1 MSATRSHNEPVRG
14 KHAKHA
20 ASPTVEAKPQRTGE
34 TPRVSQAMK
43 RKKKS
48 RIPRPLKVVL
58 VIILMAIIG
67 VGAFLTWD
75 YLFRYDDAQDFQG
88 QWKIE
93 GSNNSIV
100 ITDSEIRLTDSVSF
114 EYELNTFEKTVTYKF
129 ANYTGVGS
137 YVFSP
142 ERDVLTL
149 TDMNTDEGGG
159 SEGGDDASSMRLLK
173 VSNQAVGE
181 PESANNNDTSDAQT
195 LGADVVDGSTSAQQA
210 QRDERSG
217 DASGGN

>member
-1 MSATRSHNEPVRG
+1 MPKTRSHTEPVRG

-20 ASPTVEAKPQRTGE
+20 APPAVEAQPQRASE
-34 TPRVSQAMK
+34 TPRVSRASKPQ
-43 RKKKS
+43 KKK
-48 RIPRPLKVVL
+48 RVPRPLKVIL
-58 VIILMAIIG
+58 IILFVAIIG

-75 YLFRYDDAQDFQG
+75 YLFRYDDAQDIQG

-114 EYELNTFEKTVTYKF
+114 GYELNTFEKTITYTF

-149 TDMNTDEGGG
+149 TDMNTNEPGE

-195 LGADVVDGSTSAQQA
+195 LGTDVVDGSMSAQQA
-210 QRDERSG
+210 QRDEQDDSSSSG
-217 DASGGN
+217 N

>member
-1 MSATRSHNEPVRG
+1 MSKVRTHTEPVKG

-20 ASPTVEAKPQRTGE
+20 APPAPEAQPRRASE
-34 TPRVSQAMK
+34 TPKVSRASK
-43 RKKKS
+43 PRKKS
-48 RIPRPLKVVL
+48 RIPRPLKVVVAIVL
-58 VIILMAIIG
+58 VLIIG
-67 VGAFLTWD
+67 AGAFFTWD
-75 YLFRYDDAQDFQG
+75 YLFRYDDAQDIQG

-114 EYELNTFEKTVTYKF
+114 EYELNTFEKTITYKF

-142 ERDVLTL
+142 ERDVLTF
-149 TDMNTDEGGG
+149 TDVNTNEPGQ

-181 PESANNNDTSDAQT
+181 PESANNNDTSDAQSV
-195 LGADVVDGSTSAQQA
+195 GADVVDGSMGAQQA
-210 QRDERSG
+210 ERDEQNG
-217 DASGGN
+217 D